1 MLLIGGLDGAAGFSV
16 PILLA
21 EFTKEPQP
29 GLALGARL
37 LPLVATCLVTTLA
50 LQWCLRR
57 WGEALGGWLANRTRL
72 TLFRHAEA
80 LSIETLSSLHSGYL
94 ASLINQ
100 VAGLISSTC
109 FTLIW
114 LAGHLTI
121 TLTLFFI
128 FTARESIPLAIA
140 NLMLLILF
148 VFISL
153 LLSRKIVPLAD
164 TVNRT
169 SASLA
174 ERFIDLLTNISTVK
188 RLGIVDW
195 AEHKLGDQS
204 NASNRAISALQGFHA
219 NRWFLLHSIFFTS
232 YLLTITLLLYRI
244 EAKTLAPSMLL
255 LFVAGFATVRS
266 QAERLSELIKSLLEG
281 NSYVSRLES
290 ALEQARPVGDRQ
302 TPKLD
307 TIECNQ
313 VNFRYPDSEYEIS
326 IPEFTLR
333 AGERILITGRSG
345 QGKSTFL
352 TLLANQRL
360 ASSGSML
367 WNGTPYSQFNQSL
380 AHSFALV
387 SQEVELFNLSLRE
400 NLTLG
405 RQTSD
410 IEITALLS
418 KLDLRDLLEALPE
431 GLDTLVGEKG
441 LRLSAGQKQRINIA
455 RALLLKRQV
464 LLLDE
469 PTSHLDHGSED
480 RVIECLSQI
489 DPSIT
494 LIIVS
499 HRPALRSL
507 CTRTYEFREGTLYAI

>member
-1 MLLIGGLDGAAGFSV
+1 
-16 PILLA
+16 
-21 EFTKEPQP
+21 
-29 GLALGARL
+29 
-37 LPLVATCLVTTLA
+37 
-50 LQWCLRR
+50 
-57 WGEALGGWLANRTRL
+57 
-72 TLFRHAEA
+72 
-80 LSIETLSSLHSGYL
+80 
-94 ASLINQ
+94 
-100 VAGLISSTC
+100 
-109 FTLIW
+109 
-114 LAGHLTI
+114 
-121 TLTLFFI
+121 
-128 FTARESIPLAIA
+128 
-140 NLMLLILF
+140 
-148 VFISL
+148 
-153 LLSRKIVPLAD
+153 
-164 TVNRT
+164 
-169 SASLA
+169 
-174 ERFIDLLTNISTVK
+174 
-188 RLGIVDW
+188 
-195 AEHKLGDQS
+195 
-204 NASNRAISALQGFHA
+204 
-219 NRWFLLHSIFFTS
+219 
-232 YLLTITLLLYRI
+232 
-244 EAKTLAPSMLL
+244 
-255 LFVAGFATVRS
+255 
-266 QAERLSELIKSLLEG
+266 
-281 NSYVSRLES
+281 
-290 ALEQARPVGDRQ
+290 
-302 TPKLD
+302 
-307 TIECNQ
+307 
-313 VNFRYPDSEYEIS
+313 
-326 IPEFTLR
+326 
-333 AGERILITGRSG
+333 
-345 QGKSTFL
+345 
-352 TLLANQRL
+352 
-360 ASSGSML
+360 ML